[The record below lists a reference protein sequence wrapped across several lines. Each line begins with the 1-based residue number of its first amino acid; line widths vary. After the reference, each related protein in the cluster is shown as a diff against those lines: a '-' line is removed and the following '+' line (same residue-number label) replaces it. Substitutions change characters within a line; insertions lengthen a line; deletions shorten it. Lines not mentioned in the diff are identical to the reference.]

1 VQLGAPN
8 YTPGR
13 HDGAGPTEP
22 THNSAALR
30 RFQIPGLTV
39 NILGRIRPAAVVF
52 AILIA
57 APAPLFQSRAAS
69 QPPELLELDGD
80 ISPVHDPVI
89 IRDKGT
95 WYLFC
100 TGGTIRRSKD
110 LHHWTVVG
118 KVFEKLP
125 YWATAEIPGTRGGYW
140 APDISV
146 YKGVYR
152 LYYAVSTFGK
162 NESAIGLATNKTLD
176 PDSPDY
182 KWIDEGMVL
191 RSHTTDDYN
200 AIDPNLAVDKDGN
213 HWLDFGS
220 FWGGIKMRR
229 IDARTGKLSADDTTL
244 YPLASRQRD
253 THPSNSN
260 GPPFKNSIE
269 APFIV
274 RHNRYYYLFVS
285 FDFCCRGANSTYN
298 VVVGRSPNIKGPYQD
313 KDGEPMMQG
322 GGTRLTKGTSLWRGP
337 GHEGVLLQKHGTDLM
352 VFHAYNSTTG
362 RPFLQIS
369 TIKWEDGWPQVAL
382 LPGDPIAAGTF
393 PK

>member
-1 VQLGAPN
+1 LRCFQMPVLTMN
-8 YTPGR
+8 MM
-13 HDGAGPTEP
+13 GPLVP
-22 THNSAALR
+22 A
-30 RFQIPGLTV
+30 TV
-39 NILGRIRPAAVVF
+39 VL
-52 AILIA
+52 AILAA
-57 APAPLFQSRAAS
+57 APAPRFQARAAF
-69 QPPELLELDGD
+69 QRPQLLELDGD

-89 IRDKGT
+89 IREKDT

-110 LHHWTVVG
+110 LHHWTTVG

-125 YWATAEIPGTRGGYW
+125 DWATAEIPGTRGGYW

-146 YKGVYR
+146 YRGVYR

-182 KWIDEGMVL
+182 KWVDEGMVF
-191 RSHTTDDYN
+191 RSHKTDDYN

-213 HWLDFGS
+213 QWLDFGS

-229 IDARTGKLSADDTTL
+229 IDAKTGKLSAGDTTL
-244 YPLASRQRD
+244 YSVASRRND
-253 THPSNSN
+253 AHPSNSS
-260 GPPFKNSIE
+260 GPPVKNSIE

-274 RHNRYYYLFVS
+274 RHDRYYYLFVS

-298 VVVGRSPNIKGPYQD
+298 VVVGRSTSITGPYQD
-313 KDGEPMMQG
+313 RDSKPMTQG
-322 GGTRLTKGTSLWRGP
+322 GGTRLTNGTSLWRGP
-337 GHEGVLLQKHGTDLM
+337 GHEGVLQQKHGTDLM

-362 RPFLQIS
+362 KPFLQIS
-369 TIKWEDGWPQVAL
+369 TMKWEDGWPQVAP
-382 LPGDPIAAGTF
+382 LPGDPIPAGTL
-393 PK
+393 PN